1 MSDMNGN
8 PHYSGSLQ
16 FSGWARNGRKPTD
29 PDLTPEAAAFREYA
43 LTQATLALA
52 YEQRTANLIAVM
64 AMSPLDLTDWPQPAV
79 SSFLTQ
85 NNNIMTR
92 LGLNEGA
99 TK

>member
-8 PHYSGSLQ
+8 ANYESAADLAGHLLDALNEG
-16 FSGWARNGRKPTD
+16 NG
-29 PDLTPEAAAFREYA
+29 DLEAALNIAQVE
-43 LTQATLALA
+43 ATLALA

-79 SSFLTQ
+79 DNFLNQ
-85 NNNIMTR
+85 NKNICTR

>member
-1 MSDMNGN
+1 MSDLPGNQNYEEAERFINEASERNNFPYAERAIIAQNG
-8 PHYSGSLQ
+8 
-16 FSGWARNGRKPTD
+16 
-29 PDLTPEAAAFREYA
+29 LT
-43 LTQATLALA
+43 LATLALA

-79 SSFLTQ
+79 DNFLTQ